1 MVGIKN
7 TIKIAFIYVQFQL
20 IMNVAVGAE
29 FSPDSLN
36 YDHARPWGD
45 NDHQLRSL
53 WERRGEWPPTGHG
66 ENVAMAIDYV
76 EKIQY

>member
-1 MVGIKN
+1 VIGIKI
-7 TIKIAFIYVQFQL
+7 TIKIAFIYFQFQL

-36 YDHARPWGD
+36 YDHARPWGE

-53 WERRGEWPPTGHG
+53 WERRGE
-66 ENVAMAIDYV
+66 
-76 EKIQY
+76 